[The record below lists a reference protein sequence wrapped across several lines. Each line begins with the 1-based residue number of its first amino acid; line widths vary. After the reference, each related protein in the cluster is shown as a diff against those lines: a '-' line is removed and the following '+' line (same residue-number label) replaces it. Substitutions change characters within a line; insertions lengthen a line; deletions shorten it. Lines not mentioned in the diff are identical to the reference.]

1 MRFTMLCGVL
11 LARLAVAQ
19 SADTSLTKQ
28 RILAAEAKL
37 AAEIEQHGHSALLA
51 ALDPSAV
58 VLIPDQPILGVGPEL
73 ERAIHARYD
82 APSVY
87 RWMPLHVVAS
97 TDGHFG
103 CTIGTSTFEQPKDS
117 VRGARNGYY
126 TTCWR
131 VGDDGTAHIV
141 GVQRRDWQSMPA
153 KEPPIAVLEKA
164 PHSATVA
171 GDGNVRQETL
181 DTETRF
187 GLMGGNGAD
196 GPGAA
201 FVSYAAPD
209 AVLMPGDGIAY
220 GKAEIERGFARWDP
234 NIVLEWGPDRRF
246 GAGSGGLAFTVGNSI
261 TYERTGAKRVF
272 RRGHFLTVWRKETD
286 GRWLYISDLGSPR
299 PPLADGR

>member
-1 MRFTMLCGVL
+1 MLCCAMFAT
-11 LARLAVAQ
+11 LAGAQ
-19 SADTSLTKQ
+19 SADTSLTKR

-37 AAEIEQHGHSALLA
+37 VADIAQRGYAAYITT
-51 ALDPSAV
+51 LDPSAV
-58 VLIPDQPILGVGPEL
+58 VLMSDQPILGVGPDL
-73 ERAIHARYD
+73 ERTVHARYD
-82 APSVY
+82 TPAVY
-87 RWMPLHVVAS
+87 RWTPLHVVVS
-97 TDGHFG
+97 TDGKFG
-103 CTIGTSTFEQPKDS
+103 CTIGTSTFVQPTDS
-117 VRGARNGYY
+117 ISGARNGYY

-131 VGDDGTAHIV
+131 VESDGSARIV
-141 GVQRRDWQSMPA
+141 GQQRRDWQTMPA
-153 KEPPIAVLEKA
+153 KEPPLSALEKA

-171 GDGNVRQETL
+171 ADGDAHQETL
-181 DTETRF
+181 DTEMRY

-209 AVLMPGDGIAY
+209 ALLMPGDGIAY

-234 NIVLEWGPDRRF
+234 KIVLEWGPDRRF

-272 RRGHFLTVWRKETD
+272 RRGHFFTVWRKEAD

-299 PPLADGR
+299 PPLPDGR